1 MRMTILATLAL
12 ALCGATQVMA
22 QTPAPVPATAPAAAD
37 GFPADAQP
45 LAPDALGERLRG
57 KVFQVALADGG
68 WWRLEYRDRQ
78 WYINT
83 NRGFSDDGPWHVEGS
98 NLCSEGRRIKAA
110 CYPMRLAGG
119 VLLMKRDNGEVVKFE
134 PR

>member
-1 MRMTILATLAL
+1 MTILAPWPWPCAARPRSWPEAL
-12 ALCGATQVMA
+12 
-22 QTPAPVPATAPAAAD
+22 
-37 GFPADAQP
+37 
-45 LAPDALGERLRG
+45 
-57 KVFQVALADGG
+57 
-68 WWRLEYRDRQ
+68 
-78 WYINT
+78 YINT